1 MLKPYTYDD
10 IIHWRDSSTFE
21 TRAALAGVWWKDD
34 FLGRAL
40 DTTVWWATNDT
51 GAATEAVVA
60 DAPNGVYA
68 LALDATNEIQLA
80 GIDFDDHRPFTLNQG
95 LIFECRF
102 RFTVLPTT
110 GVTAYIGVCGDH
122 NAAAGT
128 VAESIWAKFS
138 ASGAMVLE
146 SDDTVNEQN
155 DVASGVTLIANQWT
169 ILRIE
174 CEDETSVRFFADGA
188 RKAGAT
194 VFNMSQVAALQLQP
208 VVRLGKEAATTGVGT
223 LQIDYA
229 TCYQHRGAT

>member
-102 RFTVLPTT
+102 RFTVLPDRGLDISTAEHSGRSLCWRSAT
-110 GVTAYIGVCGDH
+110 GPSRRRRSNFCG
-122 NAAAGT
+122 NT
-128 VAESIWAKFS
+128 RCKLLFS
-138 ASGAMVLE
+138 LE
-146 SDDTVNEQN
+146 
-155 DVASGVTLIANQWT
+155 
-169 ILRIE
+169 
-174 CEDETSVRFFADGA
+174 VRQ
-188 RKAGAT
+188 K
-194 VFNMSQVAALQLQP
+194 S
-208 VVRLGKEAATTGVGT
+208 
-223 LQIDYA
+223 
-229 TCYQHRGAT
+229 